1 MSAQRPRPAPHIA
14 ALCVGVSLVFLLLF
28 SAPARSQGEGARA
41 YILGPLPSQALNVYG
56 MFGRGNASF
65 NPGSVVAAGGDV
77 DVDGGI
83 IEYAHSFALAGKAGS
98 WLVSLPFGNASRSI
112 SIGSASRT
120 DSGSGIGDMQLTTAF
135 GLLGSPALSEKDY
148 ETYRPRFA
156 VNLLT
161 RLYIPTGEYDRTSPV
176 NLGQNRWALQLGL
189 PLAYYFGESF
199 SDPSL
204 TSLELIPSV
213 IWYGDNNEPASGNHS
228 SEGPLMQLE
237 GHLTRNLNESWW
249 VALDSIFIQGGETTT
264 DGVSDHNRQRSF
276 ALGATV
282 SVAVSDAVSATLSYT
297 EEVSRNKNGVGGRA
311 LRLLA
316 EFSL

>member
-1 MSAQRPRPAPHIA
+1 MSTDRLRQAPRNA
-14 ALCVGVSLVFLLLF
+14 ALCAGASLVFLLLL
-28 SAPARSQGEGARA
+28 SAPAHSQGEGARA
-41 YILGPLPSQALNVYG
+41 YILGPVPSQALNVYG

-65 NPGSVVAAGGDV
+65 NPGSVVTAGGEV
-77 DVDGGI
+77 DVNGGI
-83 IEYAHSFALAGKAGS
+83 IEYAHSFALAGEAGS
-98 WLVSLPFGNASRSI
+98 WLVTLPFGAASRSI
-112 SIGSASRT
+112 SVGSASRT
-120 DSGSGIGDMQLTTAF
+120 DSRSGIGDMQLTAAF

-156 VNLLT
+156 VTLLT

-199 SDPSL
+199 SDVSL

-213 IWYGDNNEPASGNHS
+213 IWYGDNNEPASGNRS
-228 SEGPLMQLE
+228 SQAPLIQLE

-282 SVAVSDAVSATLSYT
+282 SVAVSDTLAATLSYT
-297 EEVSRNKNGVGGRA
+297 EEVSRNRNGVGGRA
-311 LRLLA
+311 LRLIA

>member
-1 MSAQRPRPAPHIA
+1 MSARRPRPAPHIA
-14 ALCVGVSLVFLLLF
+14 ALCAGVSLVFLLLLP
-28 SAPARSQGEGARA
+28 APARSQGEGPRA
-41 YILGPLPSQALNVYG
+41 YILGPVPAQALNVYG

-65 NPGSVVAAGGDV
+65 NPGSVVVGGEV
-77 DVDGGI
+77 DANGGI

-98 WLVSLPFGNASRSI
+98 WVVSLPFGDAIRSI
-112 SIGSASRT
+112 SVDSASHT
-120 DSGSGIGDMQLTTAF
+120 DSRSGIGDMQLTASF

-156 VNLLT
+156 VSLLT
-161 RLYIPTGEYDRTSPV
+161 RLYIPTGEYDRNSPV
-176 NLGQNRWALQLGL
+176 NLGQHRWALQLGL

-199 SDPSL
+199 SDPAL

-213 IWYGDNNEPASGNHS
+213 IWYGDNDEPASGNHS
-228 SEGPLMQLE
+228 SQAPLMQLE

-297 EEVSRNKNGVGGRA
+297 EEVSRNNHGVGGRA
-311 LRLLA
+311 IRLLA

>member
-14 ALCVGVSLVFLLLF
+14 ALCAGAGLVFLLL
-28 SAPARSQGEGARA
+28 SAPAHSQGEGPRA
-41 YILGPLPSQALNVYG
+41 YILGPVPAQALNVYG

-65 NPGSVVAAGGDV
+65 NPGSVVASGEV
-77 DVDGGI
+77 DVNGGI

-98 WLVSLPFGNASRSI
+98 WLVSLPFGEAIRSI
-112 SIGSASRT
+112 SIGSASHT
-120 DSGSGIGDMQLTTAF
+120 DSRSGIGDMQLTAAF

-156 VNLLT
+156 VSLLS
-161 RLYIPTGEYDRTSPV
+161 RLYIPTGEYDRNSPV

-237 GHLTRNLNESWW
+237 GHLTRNLNESGW

-276 ALGATV
+276 ALGATA

-297 EEVSRNKNGVGGRA
+297 QEVSRNNTGVGGRA
-311 LRLLA
+311 IRLLA